1 VGAHLSKAIDAG
13 YYDVAMFAY
22 NIANQAA
29 LEPDMHRAHQA
40 GLGMIAMKV
49 ARLFAMQNQP
59 AWRQQKLDT
68 AIPDP
73 NTSTFAKA
81 YLWALQNPNLSACV
95 SQMESLDEVAD
106 NYAIVGRKVDLQPV

>member
-1 VGAHLSKAIDAG
+1 
-13 YYDVAMFAY
+13 
-22 NIANQAA
+22 
-29 LEPDMHRAHQA
+29 MHRAHQA

-81 YLWALQNPNLSACV
+81 CLWALQNPNLSACV